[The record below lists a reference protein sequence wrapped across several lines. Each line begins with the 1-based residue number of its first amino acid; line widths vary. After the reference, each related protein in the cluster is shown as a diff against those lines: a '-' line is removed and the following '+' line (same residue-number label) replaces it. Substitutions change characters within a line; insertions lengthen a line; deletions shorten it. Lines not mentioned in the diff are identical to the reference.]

1 VHFISVSETD
11 QEEDEENKGLKV
23 WILVCVPVVIAVLLG
38 SVIGVIC
45 FIRHRR
51 YFRRKPNSSVEISL
65 TELCKYRVYA
75 EYVHILFIV

>member
-1 VHFISVSETD
+1 VSETD

-51 YFRRKPNSSVEISL
+51 YFRRKPNSSV
-65 TELCKYRVYA
+65 
-75 EYVHILFIV
+75 